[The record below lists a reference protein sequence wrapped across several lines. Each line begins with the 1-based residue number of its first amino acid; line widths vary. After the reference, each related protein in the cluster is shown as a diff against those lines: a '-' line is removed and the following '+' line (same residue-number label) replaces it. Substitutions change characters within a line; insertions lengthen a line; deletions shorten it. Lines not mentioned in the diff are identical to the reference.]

1 MVEVEYERGAVRV
14 VNRRRGGRDDGG
26 GGVQAN
32 TAVPARVCGC
42 GCGYRLTTWTGRRW
56 KSRQHSSGYEL
67 SRLSASIRISGV
79 WCLGCR
85 CRPVAKGRLKMRV
98 ECKTGPGRVD
108 GPGRLGSWGAGVGA
122 GMKDAGRPPPPARS
136 LEWHSTPPQKQ
147 LPEHISA
154 ARIPTSLLAT
164 VLEARPFASFKGL
177 TAASCIRIISTVSN
191 RHFRSTPSF
200 FSSQGTSVLRWSAP
214 PRMHGARNTLRT
226 AHGGSTERRG
236 HCSKEPDETLS
247 LSGPSPSPPPRSPGP
262 GFPGQQQASLFFFS
276 SHPSPGSLLFSSCLE
291 KLVVGPDPTGFQA
304 GIDRLLLP
312 RAWTFPPCHALPPHA
327 EREGIQGGCR

>member
-1 MVEVEYERGAVRV
+1 MVEVEYERGAVRA

-98 ECKTGPGRVD
+98 ECKTGPG
-108 GPGRLGSWGAGVGA
+108 VGA
-122 GMKDAGRPPPPARS
+122 GMKDSGRPPPPARS
-136 LEWHSTPPQKQ
+136 LEWHSTPPPPKTTPGAHLCGSDTYLPARHCPRGQAVCKLQRLNCSILHPYRLDGVKQ
-147 LPEHISA
+147 TLQTDSLFLFQSGHI
-154 ARIPTSLLAT
+154 
-164 VLEARPFASFKGL
+164 RPAV
-177 TAASCIRIISTVSN
+177 VSSSSDA
-191 RHFRSTPSF
+191 RSTE
-200 FSSQGTSVLRWSAP
+200 QAP
-214 PRMHGARNTLRT
+214 NGPRRINGATGPLFQ
-226 AHGGSTERRG
+226 
-236 HCSKEPDETLS
+236 EPDETLS

-262 GFPGQQQASLFFFS
+262 GFPGQQQVSLFFFS

-327 EREGIQGGCR
+327 EREGI